1 MSKLELKN
9 IYKSYN
15 SGLLKQDVLSNFSLS
30 LHEGEI
36 LSLTGASGSGK
47 STLLHIMGLLDQPD
61 SGKLF
66 ISGLDTWN
74 ISDNQKAQLR
84 LSKIGFIYQQY
95 HLLPDF
101 SARENIAIPHLILHN
116 DMSLALKK
124 ADSVLEELG
133 LQDKKHN
140 LPGELSGGQQQRVA
154 VAKAIINDP
163 LILLA
168 DEPTGNL
175 DSANSENL
183 LNLLQRLVSIKNLSV
198 IIATHD
204 KEVAKI
210 STRNINLSDL

>member
-1 MSKLELKN
+1 MNKLELKN

-15 SGLLKQDVLSNFSLS
+15 SGFLKQDVLSNFSLS
-30 LHEGEI
+30 LNDGEI

-66 ISGLDTWN
+66 IGDLDTFN
-74 ISDNQKAQLR
+74 MSDNEKAQLR

-101 SARENIAIPHLILHN
+101 SARENIALPHLILYN
-116 DMSLALKK
+116 DMNLALKK
-124 ADSVLEELG
+124 ADSLLEELG
-133 LQDKKHN
+133 LYNKKHN

-163 LILLA
+163 QILLA

-175 DSANSENL
+175 DSTNSENL
-183 LNLLQRLVSIKNLSV
+183 LNLLQKLVSTKNISV

-210 STRNINLSDL
+210 STRNINLSDV